1 MRPSTSSGRTARPG
15 AADEGEGRHAW
26 RWVVLAACV
35 PLYVCSQFY
44 RVANAVVAPHL
55 ERELGLSSEALG
67 ALGAAFFYA
76 FAATQVPL
84 AVLLDRLGARAC
96 MTALSLVGAAG
107 ALVFATAGGR
117 AGVTAGEVLLGV
129 GMAGNLVGSMKLIAH
144 WFSHREFATVAGT
157 FGAIGALGSVLA
169 TTPLALAIGEI
180 GWRRTFVA
188 LAAATAALALAFAAL
203 VRERARDAPAADA
216 AGEAVPVRAM
226 IRRLLSGGDYWLMSF
241 GAFCRYGSFV
251 AIQALWVGPYLVE
264 VVGLSRLQA
273 ANLLL
278 LLNVA
283 YVAGAPLGGWL
294 SDRLLS
300 SRKKLVLASL
310 AGTALAEL
318 ALALTGATTGTWT
331 VALVLA
337 ALGVTSSF
345 GLVIWAHVKEVMP
358 PRMVGM
364 AMAGVNFFN
373 ILGAAAFLH
382 GTGWVLERSTV
393 AGART
398 ATGYRA
404 AFLASAAM
412 VAVALGLYAL
422 TRERPPSV
430 EREEP
435 RTG

>member
-1 MRPSTSSGRTARPG
+1 MVSLSNQEG
-15 AADEGEGRHAW
+15 AGRHAW
-26 RWVVLAACV
+26 RWVVLAACI
-35 PLYVCSQFY
+35 PLYVFSMFY
-44 RVANAVVAPHL
+44 RAANAVVAPHL
-55 ERELGLSSEALG
+55 ARELGLSSQALG

-76 FAATQVPL
+76 FAATQLPL
-84 AVLLDRLGARAC
+84 AVLLDRVGARAC
-96 MTALSLVGAAG
+96 MGALSFVGAAG

-129 GMAGNLVGSMKLIAH
+129 GMAGNLVGSMKLIGH
-144 WFSHREFATVAGT
+144 WFSRREFATVAGT

-169 TTPLALAIGEI
+169 TTPLAIAVESV

-188 LAAATAALALAFAAL
+188 LAVGTAALGIVFVLL
-203 VRERARDAPAADA
+203 VRERAPDAPPGDG

-226 IRRLLSGGDYWLMSF
+226 IRRLLSGPDYWLMSF

-251 AIQALWVGPYLVE
+251 AVQALWIGPYLVE
-264 VVGLSRLQA
+264 VVGLSPLLA

-294 SDRLLS
+294 SDRLLA

-318 ALALTGATTGTWT
+318 ALALTGAATGARA
-331 VALVLA
+331 VALVLV

-358 PRMVGM
+358 ARMVGM

-382 GTGWVLERSTV
+382 GTGWVLERSSV
-393 AGART
+393 DGVRT
-398 ATGYRA
+398 AAGYRA
-404 AFLASAAM
+404 AFLASAAI
-412 VAVALGLYAL
+412 VALALGLYAL
-422 TRERPPSV
+422 TRERLPSA

-435 RTG
+435 RIG